1 MGPSGVSRA
10 QIVRAYLK
18 AIEQRK
24 DLTGFYTPDVVQE
37 EFPNLLSPTGA
48 RRELAELKAAGKRGQ
63 NVLASETYDIVTLV
77 EANDIVA
84 CEIVW
89 RGVLAVGLRSLQPGD
104 EMHARLAAVFEFD
117 GDKIRRQRNYDCF
130 EPF

>member
-1 MGPSGVSRA
+1 MSRA

-24 DLTGFYTPDVVQE
+24 DVTGFYARDIVQE
-37 EFPNLLSPTGA
+37 EFPNLLSPKGA
-48 RRELAELKAAGKRGQ
+48 RREFADLKAASKRGQ
-63 NVLASETYDIVTLV
+63 NVLKSETYEIASLV
-77 EANDIVA
+77 EAGEIVA
-84 CEIVW
+84 CEILW
-89 RGVLAVGLRSLQPGD
+89 RGVLAVPLRSLKPGD
-104 EMHARLAAVFEFD
+104 EMRARFAAFFEFE

>member
-1 MGPSGVSRA
+1 VSRA

-24 DLTGFYTPDVVQE
+24 DLTGFYTADVVQE
-37 EFPNLLSPTGA
+37 EFPNLLSPSGA

-63 NVLASETYDIVTLV
+63 HVLTSETYEILSLV
-77 EANDIVA
+77 EANEIVA
-84 CEIVW
+84 CEILW

-104 EMHARLAAVFEFD
+104 EMRGRFAAFFEFE

>member
-1 MGPSGVSRA
+1 VSRA

-18 AIEQRK
+18 AIEQRR
-24 DLTGFYTPDVVQE
+24 DVAAFYTADVVQE
-37 EFPNLLSPTGA
+37 EFPNLLSPAGA

-63 NVLASETYDIVTLV
+63 NVLKSETYDIVTLV
-77 EANDIVA
+77 ESGEIVA
-84 CEIVW
+84 CEILW

-104 EMHARLAAVFEFD
+104 EMRGRFAAVFEFE

>member
-1 MGPSGVSRA
+1 VTRA

-24 DLTGFYTPDVVQE
+24 EVSAFYAPDIVQE

-48 RRELAELKAAGKRGQ
+48 RRELADLKDAGKRGRG
-63 NVLASETYDIVTLV
+63 VLRSEAYEIVTLV
-77 EANDIVA
+77 EAGDVIA
-84 CEIVW
+84 CEILW
-89 RGVLAVGLRSLQPGD
+89 RGVLAVPLRSLKPGQ
-104 EMHARLAAVFEFD
+104 EMRARFAAFFEFE

>member
-1 MGPSGVSRA
+1 VSRA

-24 DLTGFYTPDVVQE
+24 DVTAFYAADVVQE

-48 RRELAELKAAGKRGQ
+48 RRELADLKDAARRGRGVLRSELY
-63 NVLASETYDIVTLV
+63 EIVTLV
-77 EANDIVA
+77 EGNDIVA
-84 CEIVW
+84 CEILW
-89 RGVLAVGLRSLQPGD
+89 RGVLAMPLRSLKAGD
-104 EMHARLAAVFEFD
+104 EMRARFAAFFEFE

>member
-1 MGPSGVSRA
+1 MSRA
-10 QIVRAYLK
+10 QTVRAYLK

-24 DLTGFYTPDVVQE
+24 DATPFYASDMVQE

-48 RRELAELKAAGKRGQ
+48 RRELADLKDAAKRGRG
-63 NVLASETYDIVTLV
+63 VLRSETYEIVSLV
-77 EANDIVA
+77 EAGDIVA
-84 CEIVW
+84 CEILW
-89 RGVLAVGLRSLQPGD
+89 RGVLAVPLRSLKPGE
-104 EMHARLAAVFEFD
+104 EMRARFAAFFEFE

>member
-1 MGPSGVSRA
+1 LSRP

-24 DLTGFYTPDVVQE
+24 DVAGFYTPDVVQE

-48 RRELAELKAAGKRGQ
+48 RREFADLRTAGRRGKQ
-63 NVLASETYDIVTLV
+63 VLTSESYEIVTLI

-84 CEIVW
+84 CEIFW
-89 RGVLAVGLRSLQPGD
+89 RGVLAVPLRSLKPGD
-104 EMHARLAAVFEFD
+104 EMRARFAAFFEFE
-117 GDKIRRQRNYDCF
+117 GDRIRRQRNYDCF

>member
-1 MGPSGVSRA
+1 VSRA

-18 AIEQRK
+18 AIEQRR
-24 DLTGFYTPDVVQE
+24 DVAGFYAADVVQE
-37 EFPNLLSPTGA
+37 EFPNLLSPAGA
-48 RRELAELKAAGKRGQ
+48 RRELAELKAAGQRGQ
-63 NVLASETYDIVTLV
+63 NVLKSETYEVITLLEV
-77 EANDIVA
+77 DEIVA

-89 RGVLAVGLRSLQPGD
+89 RGVLAVALRSLAPGD
-104 EMHARLAAVFEFD
+104 EMRARFAAFFEFD

>member
-1 MGPSGVSRA
+1 VSRA

-24 DLTGFYTPDVVQE
+24 DVTGFYARDIVQE
-37 EFPNLLSPTGA
+37 EFPNLLSPKGA
-48 RRELAELKAAGKRGQ
+48 RREFADLKAASKRGQ
-63 NVLASETYDIVTLV
+63 NVLKSETYEIASLV
-77 EANDIVA
+77 EAGEIVA
-84 CEIVW
+84 CEILW
-89 RGVLAVGLRSLQPGD
+89 RGVLAVPLRSLKPGD
-104 EMHARLAAVFEFD
+104 EMRARFAAFFEFE

>member
-1 MGPSGVSRA
+1 MSRA
-10 QIVRAYLK
+10 QIVRSYLK

-24 DLTGFYTPDVVQE
+24 DLTAFYTRDVVQE

-48 RRELAELKAAGKRGQ
+48 RRELADLKAAGKRGQ
-63 NVLASETYDIVTLV
+63 NVLKSETYEIVTIV

-84 CEIVW
+84 CEILW
-89 RGVLAVGLRSLQPGD
+89 TGTLAVALRSLQPGD
-104 EMHARLAAVFEFD
+104 EMKARFAAFFEFE

-130 EPF
+130 DPF

>member
-1 MGPSGVSRA
+1 MSRA

-24 DLTGFYTPDVVQE
+24 DVLGFYARDIVQE

-48 RRELAELKAAGKRGQ
+48 RRELAALQAAAKRGQ
-63 NVLASETYDIVTLV
+63 NVMKSEAYEIVSLI
-77 EANDIVA
+77 EAGDTIA

-89 RGVLAVGLRSLQPGD
+89 KGILAVGQRSLQPGD
-104 EMHARLAAVFEFD
+104 EMRARFAAFFEFE

>member
-1 MGPSGVSRA
+1 VSRA
-10 QIVRAYLK
+10 ATVRAYLK

-24 DLTGFYTPDVVQE
+24 DVTVFYTRDVVQE

-48 RRELAELKAAGKRGQ
+48 RREFADLKAASRRGQ
-63 NVLASETYDIVTLV
+63 NVLKSETYEIVSLV
-77 EANDIVA
+77 EADDTVA
-84 CEIVW
+84 CEILW

-104 EMHARLAAVFEFD
+104 EMRARFAAFFEFE